1 MDRKIKDTLVGVFII
16 IGVILFI
23 ALYTWLTGRIG
34 MRNTRNIAVYFSDV
48 GGLRVGDP
56 VMVYG
61 LEKGSIKSLQIDGD
75 SVLVIVAVRRE
86 IPVPEDSRFAI
97 RSVGM
102 LGGDRFIKITPGKSD
117 RQGTV
122 FHGISESIDMESI
135 AAELGR
141 VVTIIEN
148 MKLPDLDN
156 IGPQLSAAI
165 DRTVNN
171 LSQMFQAPGSRLESL
186 TKRLDSLSILLQGD
200 GSLGRMI
207 KSDELYQ
214 ELRSTNKSIRDL
226 MEDIK
231 ANPKKYLDLK
241 DLKVKVF

>member
-1 MDRKIKDTLVGVFII
+1 MDRKFKDTLVGLFII

-23 ALYTWLTGRIG
+23 VLYTWLTGRIG
-34 MRNTRNIAVYFSDV
+34 MRNTRDIAVYFSDV

-56 VMVYG
+56 IMVYG
-61 LEKGSIKSLQIDGD
+61 LEKGSIKSLRIDGD
-75 SVLVIVAVRRE
+75 SVLVMIAVRRE
-86 IPVPEDSRFAI
+86 IPLPEDSRFAI
-97 RSVGM
+97 RSVG
-102 LGGDRFIKITPGKSD
+102 LIGGDRYIKISPGTST
-117 RQGTV
+117 RPGTI
-122 FHGISESIDMESI
+122 FHGVSESIDMESI
-135 AAELGR
+135 AADLGR

-148 MKLPDLDN
+148 LKLPDLDN
-156 IGPQLSAAI
+156 IGVQLSAAI
-165 DRTVNN
+165 DKSVNN
-171 LSQMFQAPGSRLESL
+171 LTQMFQAPGSRLETL

-200 GSLGRMI
+200 GSLGRLI

-214 ELRSTNKSIRDL
+214 ELRSTNNSIREL